1 MVEERIFTIGV
12 GTVEL
17 GYLPHVTET
26 ETSVHAESEVKLS
39 AAPAYQLP
47 DLHELGLGTV
57 QLPTQTLSTSYF
69 DTQDLRLWRRR
80 ITLRH
85 RVGEGGQEGVWT
97 LKLQGENGDNEVN
110 RTELSWS
117 GGSDAIPAEARR
129 LVVGIVR
136 QHTLKRIVSLES
148 TRQRVLVRTAGAPV
162 GEIDDDTVTVTDG
175 GRTGHVF
182 RQIEFEI
189 DPEAGSTGRGSSL
202 IEQVVGA
209 IKGAGARIE
218 HEQKFAKALGVVE
231 PDPATLHA
239 DGAIDRVSTL
249 GALIRWSLRNGLE
262 RLLDFDVALREDP
275 ENPPVRAV
283 HQARVATRR
292 LRSDLKTLGPVL
304 DPLWLQHIRSE
315 LKWLGGVLGAVRDI
329 DVLDA
334 RVQSDGAIHL
344 TTPGFSELGA
354 RLASQRRT
362 ASWTL
367 AEVLQSERY
376 LDLLDRL
383 DDSTSSPRFY
393 VSLASGE
400 GAGHGLGPLTPAR
413 TALPQLLRPHWKNLR
428 KRVAKAA
435 SPPSD
440 TELHRIRI
448 GSKQLRYGAELAEPI
463 LGADAGRT
471 ARRAENIQTILGDHH
486 DAVTAVDWLEHI
498 PSDDTTTASFAAGA
512 LAAQALRQEAKARRH
527 WEKAW
532 KTLKKGSALGWL
544 Q

>member
-1 MVEERIFTIGV
+1 
-12 GTVEL
+12 
-17 GYLPHVTET
+17 VTET
-26 ETSVHAESEVKLS
+26 ETSIHAESEVKLS

-57 QLPTQTLSTSYF
+57 QLPAQTLSTSYF

-85 RVGEGGQEGVWT
+85 RVGEGDQEGIWT
-97 LKLQGENGDNEVN
+97 LKLQGEDGDDAVN
-110 RTELSWS
+110 RTELSWL
-117 GGSDAIPAEARR
+117 GAPDDIPAEARR
-129 LVVGIVR
+129 LVTGIVR
-136 QHTLKRIVSLES
+136 QHALERIVALEAI
-148 TRQRVLVRTAGAPV
+148 RQRVLVRTAGAPV

-189 DPEAGSTGRGSSL
+189 DPEAGNTGRGTSL
-202 IEQVVGA
+202 IEKIVDA

-231 PDPATLHA
+231 HDSAA
-239 DGAIDRVSTL
+239 RRAEGAVDRDSTL
-249 GALIRWSLRNGLE
+249 GTLIRWSLRNGLE
-262 RLLDFDVALREDP
+262 RLLDFDVALRQDP
-275 ENPPVRAV
+275 VNPPVRAV

-292 LRSDLKTLGPVL
+292 LRSDLKTFGPVL
-304 DPLWLQHIRSE
+304 DPVWLHHIRSE
-315 LKWLGGVLGAVRDI
+315 LRWLGGVLGAVRDI
-329 DVLDA
+329 DVLGA
-334 RVQSDGAIHL
+334 RVRSEEAIPL
-344 TTPGFSELGA
+344 GSPGFGELLSKLGV
-354 RLASQRRT
+354 QRRI
-362 ASWTL
+362 ASVTL
-367 AEVLQSERY
+367 SEVLQSERY

-383 DDSTSSPRFY
+383 DDSMSSPRFY
-393 VSLASGE
+393 ISRESEE
-400 GAGHGLGPLTPAR
+400 GAGHGLGPLVPAR
-413 TALPQLLRPHWKNLR
+413 TALPQLLHPHWKKLR

-440 TELHRIRI
+440 SELHRIRI

-463 LGADAGRT
+463 LGSAASRT

-486 DAVTAVDWLEHI
+486 DAVTAVAWLKRI
-498 PSDDTTTASFAAGA
+498 PDSETTTSSYAAGA
-512 LAAQALRQEAKARRH
+512 LAAQAFRQQAKARRH

-532 KTLKKGSALGWL
+532 KTLKEGSARTWL

>member
-1 MVEERIFTIGV
+1 M
-12 GTVEL
+12 
-17 GYLPHVTET
+17 PHVTKT
-26 ETSVHAESEVKLS
+26 ETSIHAESEVKLS

-47 DLHELGLGTV
+47 DLHKLGLGTV
-57 QLPTQTLSTSYF
+57 QLPAQTLSTFYF

-85 RVGEGGQEGVWT
+85 RVGEGDQEGIWT
-97 LKLQGENGDNEVN
+97 LKLQGENDVNAVN
-110 RTELSWS
+110 RTELSWP
-117 GGSDAIPAEARR
+117 GGSDATPAEARR
-129 LVVGIVR
+129 LVTGIVR
-136 QHTLKRIVSLES
+136 QHALERIVVLEA
-148 TRQRVLVRTAGAPV
+148 TRQRLLVRTAGAPV

-189 DPEAGSTGRGSSL
+189 DPEAGSTGRGVSL

-231 PDPATLHA
+231 HDPAVRHA
-239 DGAIDRVSTL
+239 EETIDRGSTL
-249 GALIRWSLRNGLE
+249 GTLIRWSLRNGLE
-262 RLLDFDVALREDP
+262 RLLDFDVALRRDP

-292 LRSDLKTLGPVL
+292 LRSDLKTFGPVL
-304 DPLWLQHIRSE
+304 DPVWLQHIRSE

-334 RVQSDGAIHL
+334 RVRTDGAIL
-344 TTPGFSELGA
+344 RDSPGFDELRA
-354 RLASQRRT
+354 KLASQRRT
-362 ASWTL
+362 TSLSL
-367 AEVLQSERY
+367 AEVLQSQRY

-383 DDSTSSPRFY
+383 DDSMSSPRFY
-393 VSLASGE
+393 VSLASEDGP
-400 GAGHGLGPLTPAR
+400 GHGLGPLVPAR
-413 TALPQLLRPHWKNLR
+413 TAIPQLLHPHWKKLR
-428 KRVAKAA
+428 KRVANAS

-448 GSKQLRYGAELAEPI
+448 GSKQLRYGAELAEPV
-463 LGADAGRT
+463 LGPHAGRT
-471 ARRAENIQTILGDHH
+471 AQRAENIQTIFGDHH
-486 DAVTAVDWLEHI
+486 DAVTALNWLEHI
-498 PSDDTTTASFAAGA
+498 PTDDTTAASFAAGA
-512 LAAQALRQEAKARRH
+512 LASQALRQQARARRH

-532 KTLKKGSALGWL
+532 KTLQKGSALAWL